1 MGDLFL
7 FEAGC
12 IDLDNWCR
20 KMEVLLT
27 RHLNNPGRLNM
38 SVADSSYDT
47 WLDGYRPGVP
57 GRKGSIYVEG
67 AVLAFLCDCRIMKVS
82 AHKKSLSTAMTLL
95 WERFGMSRKG
105 LTADEYWN
113 VLAEVAGERL
123 DDLREAYAYGVKD
136 SWNDLVEAMT
146 FNGLKLERS
155 SDDKGVVRPKI
166 SKL

>member
-12 IDLDNWCR
+12 IDLNNWCR

-27 RHLNNPGRLNM
+27 RHLNNTGRLNM
-38 SVADSSYDT
+38 SVAESSYDT
-47 WLDGYRPGVP
+47 WLDGYRPGVR

-67 AVLAFLCDCRIMKVS
+67 AVLAFLCDCRIMKVTS
-82 AHKKSLSTAMTLL
+82 HKKSLSTAMTIL
-95 WERFGMSRKG
+95 WERYGMSRKG
-105 LTADEYWN
+105 LTSEEYWD

-123 DDLREAYAYGVKD
+123 DDLRQAYAYGVAD
-136 SWNDLVEAMT
+136 SWNDLVEAMA
-146 FNGLKLERS
+146 FNGLKLEKS
-155 SDDKGVVRPKI
+155 SDDKGIVTPKL